1 MALSENVVQSV
12 SEANFKNLADGAA
25 FAINLSYQDAVAHQ
39 RAVNSLREASLG
51 AALKGLVELDPSQAL
66 SQVKAL
72 SGNDLAGQLL
82 QLLSALGG
90 GQQAA
95 KVSQSTP
102 PETAQPK

>member
-1 MALSENVVQSV
+1 
-12 SEANFKNLADGAA
+12 
-25 FAINLSYQDAVAHQ
+25 
-39 RAVNSLREASLG
+39 
-51 AALKGLVELDPSQAL
+51 L